1 MARRQKSVA
10 LPGHISGLEDP
21 RRAGKVVVALNE
33 IMLVA
38 LCDVL
43 SGAESFDDI
52 GRLVFDRAGAAPI
65 VLWTAYFV

>member
-1 MARRQKSVA
+1 M
-10 LPGHISGLEDP
+10 LP
-21 RRAGKVVVALNE
+21 LNE

-43 SGAESFDDI
+43 SGAESFVDI
-52 GRLVFDRAGAAPI
+52 GRLVFNRVGAAPI